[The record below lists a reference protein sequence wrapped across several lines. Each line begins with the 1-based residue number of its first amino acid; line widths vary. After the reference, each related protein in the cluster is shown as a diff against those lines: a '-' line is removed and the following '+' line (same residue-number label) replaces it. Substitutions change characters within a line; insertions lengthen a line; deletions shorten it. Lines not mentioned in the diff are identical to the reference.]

1 MMNANYYDFKNIEVN
16 KNNCFTLLKYVF
28 AFYIVFHHFLVITS
42 HVDYINPGIFVNGFF
57 IISGFLIFNS
67 YIHSNELK
75 LYAQKRIKRIYP
87 PYFITILF
95 CVILGLTITS
105 LDYKIYIFSPLTW
118 KYITSNLL
126 FLNFVQPTL
135 PGVFENNELPYMD
148 ASLWTLKVEILFYV
162 TVPIVYYLF
171 RYIKVNTIILGVSL
185 FSMIYYIITNIL
197 FNVTNNIIFYSLSHQ
212 IFGML
217 SYFYIPVL
225 ILLNQQKFKKYHK
238 LLLIISVIIF
248 VLSYTVF
255 PVFTYLEP
263 ITLSIIILSIAL
275 YFKKLSFSYK
285 WKDISYEIFLLHF
298 PIIQTLATLS
308 YFKNNIYIMFIASI
322 IVILLCSF
330 LLHYICKLVIK

>member
-16 KNNCFTLLKYVF
+16 KNNCFTLLKYIF

-67 YIHSNELK
+67 YINNNDLK

-105 LDYKIYIFSPLTW
+105 LDCKSFIFSPITW

-126 FLNFVQPTL
+126 FLNFVQPNL
-135 PGVFENNELPYMD
+135 PGVFENNELPYID

-171 RYIKVNTIILGVSL
+171 RYIKVNTIILGISL
-185 FSMIYYIITNIL
+185 FSIIYYIITNIL
-197 FNVTNNIIFYSLSHQ
+197 FYVTNNTIFYSLSHQ

-217 SYFYIPVL
+217 SYFYIPVF
-225 ILLNQQKFKKYHK
+225 ILFNQQKFKSNHIQ
-238 LLLIISVIIF
+238 LLIISVIIF
-248 VLSYTVF
+248 ILSYTIF

-263 ITLSIIILSIAL
+263 ITLSIIVLSIAL
-275 YFKKLSFSYK
+275 YLKKLSFSYK

-298 PIIQTLATLS
+298 PIIQTLATLN
-308 YFKNNIYIMFIASI
+308 YFKDNIYIMFIASI

>member
-16 KNNCFTLLKYVF
+16 KNNCFTLLKYIF

-67 YIHSNELK
+67 YIHNNDLK

-105 LDYKIYIFSPLTW
+105 LDCKSFIFSPITW

-126 FLNFVQPTL
+126 FLNFVQPNL
-135 PGVFENNELPYMD
+135 PGVFENNELPYID

-171 RYIKVNTIILGVSL
+171 RYIKVNTIILGISL
-185 FSMIYYIITNIL
+185 FSIIYYIITNIL
-197 FNVTNNIIFYSLSHQ
+197 FYVTNNTIFYSLSHQ

-217 SYFYIPVL
+217 SYFYIPVF
-225 ILLNQQKFKKYHK
+225 ILFNQQKFKSNHIQ
-238 LLLIISVIIF
+238 LLIISVIIF
-248 VLSYTVF
+248 ILSYTIF

-263 ITLSIIILSIAL
+263 ITLSIIVLSIAL
-275 YFKKLSFSYK
+275 YLKKLSFSYK

-298 PIIQTLATLS
+298 PIIQTLATLN
-308 YFKNNIYIMFIASI
+308 YFKDNIYIMFIASI

>member
-16 KNNCFTLLKYVF
+16 KNNCFTLLKYIF

-67 YIHSNELK
+67 YIHNNDLK

-105 LDYKIYIFSPLTW
+105 LDCKSFIFSPITW

-126 FLNFVQPTL
+126 FLNFVQPNL
-135 PGVFENNELPYMD
+135 PGVFENNELPYID

-171 RYIKVNTIILGVSL
+171 RYIKVNTIILGISL
-185 FSMIYYIITNIL
+185 FSIIYYIITNIL
-197 FNVTNNIIFYSLSHQ
+197 FYVTNNTIFYSLSHQ

-217 SYFYIPVL
+217 SYFYIPVF
-225 ILLNQQKFKKYHK
+225 ILFNQQKFKSNHIQ
-238 LLLIISVIIF
+238 LLIISVIIF
-248 VLSYTVF
+248 ILSYTIF

-298 PIIQTLATLS
+298 PIIQTLATS
-308 YFKNNIYIMFIASI
+308 SFFKNNIYIMFVVS
-322 IVILLCSF
+322 IVIILICSF
-330 LLHYICKLVIK
+330 LLHYICKLIFK

>member
-16 KNNCFTLLKYVF
+16 KNNCFTLLKYIF

-67 YIHSNELK
+67 YIHNNDLK

-126 FLNFVQPTL
+126 FLNFVQPNL
-135 PGVFENNELPYMD
+135 PGVFENNELPYID

-171 RYIKVNTIILGVSL
+171 RYIKVNTIILGISL
-185 FSMIYYIITNIL
+185 FSIIYYIITNIL
-197 FNVTNNIIFYSLSHQ
+197 FYVTNNTIFYSLSHQ

-217 SYFYIPVL
+217 SYFYIPVF
-225 ILLNQQKFKKYHK
+225 ILFNQQKFKKYYK
-238 LLLIISVIIF
+238 LLLIISIIIF
-248 VLSYTVF
+248 VLSYTVSPILAYF
-255 PVFTYLEP
+255 EP
-263 ITLSIIILSIAL
+263 ITLSIIVLSIAL

-298 PIIQTLATLS
+298 PIIQTLATS
-308 YFKNNIYIMFIASI
+308 SFFQNNIYIMFVVS
-322 IVILLCSF
+322 IVIILICSF
-330 LLHYICKLVIK
+330 LLHYICKLIFK

>member
-1 MMNANYYDFKNIEVN
+1 MNANYYDFKNIEVN

>member
-1 MMNANYYDFKNIEVN
+1 MNANYYDFKNIEVN

-42 HVDYINPGIFVNGFF
+42 HVDYVNPGIFVNGFF

-75 LYAQKRIKRIYP
+75 LYAQKRIKRIYT

-126 FLNFVQPTL
+126 FLNFIQPTL

>member
-16 KNNCFTLLKYVF
+16 KNNCFTLLKYIF

-75 LYAQKRIKRIYP
+75 LYAQKRIKRIYT

-126 FLNFVQPTL
+126 FLNFIQPTL
-135 PGVFENNELPYMD
+135 PGVFENNELPYID

-217 SYFYIPVL
+217 SYFYIPVF
-225 ILLNQQKFKKYHK
+225 ILFNQQKFKKYYK
-238 LLLIISVIIF
+238 LLLIISIIIF
-248 VLSYTVF
+248 VLSYTVSPILAYF
-255 PVFTYLEP
+255 EP
-263 ITLSIIILSIAL
+263 ITLSIIVLSIAL